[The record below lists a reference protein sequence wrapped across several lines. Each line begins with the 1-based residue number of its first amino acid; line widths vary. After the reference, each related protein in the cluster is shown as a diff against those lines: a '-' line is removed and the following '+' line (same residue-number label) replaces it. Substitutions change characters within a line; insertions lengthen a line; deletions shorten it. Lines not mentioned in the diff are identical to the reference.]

1 LIYNF
6 GQEKN
11 KNKKFLKAVILYRFM
26 RFIFSTYNTQI
37 IHTYIHTY
45 RTYVHT
51 EGAAETRLLKKKLHF
66 SCIHFAF
73 KIDSTILFDVCKT
86 LIDILIDTKRTK

>member
-1 LIYNF
+1 
-6 GQEKN
+6 
-11 KNKKFLKAVILYRFM
+11 M

-51 EGAAETRLLKKKLHF
+51 EGAAETKLLKKKLHF